1 MITIN
6 EQDLKSFLLKE
17 GYIEANGLDATI
29 ARLLNMKEEPTQMLF
44 DWMKD
49 GKIPEFDAIKGI
61 DSQVLR
67 TSLHMKEP
75 AIIMSYNML
84 LIDPQRNSELLKN
97 LLIRRKMYHPIN

>member
-6 EQDLKSFLLKE
+6 EQDLKSCLLKE
-17 GYIEANGLDATI
+17 GYIEANGLDLTI
-29 ARLLNMKEEPTQMLF
+29 SHLLNMKEEPTQMLF

-49 GKIPEFDAIKGI
+49 GKIPEFDAINGI

-67 TSLHMKEP
+67 TTLRMKEP

-97 LLIRRKMYHPIN
+97 LLTRRKMYHPKN

>member
-6 EQDLKSFLLKE
+6 EQDLKSCLLKE

-29 ARLLNMKEEPTQMLF
+29 SRLLNMKEEPTQMLF

-49 GKIPEFDAIKGI
+49 GKIPEFDAINGI